1 MIQNLHS
8 LFTILISISLLL
20 IIPRLL
26 LSVKQF
32 LKIKI
37 TVDFITYI
45 FLVSTIFFYL
55 LPALLRVFSNWE
67 YVLDDN
73 ITYEEMSLVY
83 LLEFISYIMWGIG
96 IYLMVTIFNKGKPQ
110 IIKLS
115 YQDIFKK
122 VEQSGKEYLIHF
134 KNSKLDKN
142 QFLSFTMVI
151 CFMTVIIQFQFLNG
165 EEQSILNSLDWLLL
179 PLLKKTG
186 PLISLF
192 CFLLGPK
199 YVGKFPFFIYLISTI
214 IIFSSK
220 FLSGSHGS
228 IIAPVI
234 YMFFFNLFIYRRKS
248 ITYIIILLLAIVMI
262 FNEEL
267 HFMRD
272 YYAGV
277 KTASLGEKLELA
289 VSADQL
295 LSQENS
301 FIKKIEW
308 RFGANSR
315 ASVGYL
321 RMVERGFYAGLNP
334 IKNSLFAFLPRTFYK
349 DKPQPGSV
357 DGKKYGIGMYLMHKE
372 VTGSWWLMSGF
383 FTGLHYYW
391 EGGILFLIIG
401 SLFAGIYFGALLL
414 FVNKISHLSLPF
426 LMIVFD
432 TWWQMP
438 KLWISEIILHTV
450 TFIGPLALIW
460 VILSFIFKAGFVRKH
475 NQSSYYLKYDTTN
488 I

>member
-151 CFMTVIIQFQFLNG
+151 CFMTVIIQFQFLLLD
-165 EEQSILNSLDWLLL
+165 SILSL
-179 PLLKKTG
+179 
-186 PLISLF
+186 S
-192 CFLLGPK
+192 
-199 YVGKFPFFIYLISTI
+199 
-214 IIFSSK
+214 
-220 FLSGSHGS
+220 
-228 IIAPVI
+228 
-234 YMFFFNLFIYRRKS
+234 
-248 ITYIIILLLAIVMI
+248 
-262 FNEEL
+262 
-267 HFMRD
+267 
-272 YYAGV
+272 
-277 KTASLGEKLELA
+277 
-289 VSADQL
+289 
-295 LSQENS
+295 
-301 FIKKIEW
+301 
-308 RFGANSR
+308 
-315 ASVGYL
+315 
-321 RMVERGFYAGLNP
+321 
-334 IKNSLFAFLPRTFYK
+334 
-349 DKPQPGSV
+349 
-357 DGKKYGIGMYLMHKE
+357 
-372 VTGSWWLMSGF
+372 
-383 FTGLHYYW
+383 
-391 EGGILFLIIG
+391 
-401 SLFAGIYFGALLL
+401 
-414 FVNKISHLSLPF
+414 
-426 LMIVFD
+426 
-432 TWWQMP
+432 
-438 KLWISEIILHTV
+438 
-450 TFIGPLALIW
+450 
-460 VILSFIFKAGFVRKH
+460 
-475 NQSSYYLKYDTTN
+475 
-488 I
+488 